1 MHDFIYEK
9 QTFTPQWN
17 EEGFF
22 LFTAVN
28 SNEELLTVYLL
39 ILGLS
44 VSYVNNVLGY
54 LKSPL

>member
-1 MHDFIYEK
+1 MTLYNEK
-9 QTFTPQWN
+9 QTFTPQWK

-28 SNEELLTVYLL
+28 SNEELLRVYLF

-44 VSYVNNVLGY
+44 VSYVNNVSGS